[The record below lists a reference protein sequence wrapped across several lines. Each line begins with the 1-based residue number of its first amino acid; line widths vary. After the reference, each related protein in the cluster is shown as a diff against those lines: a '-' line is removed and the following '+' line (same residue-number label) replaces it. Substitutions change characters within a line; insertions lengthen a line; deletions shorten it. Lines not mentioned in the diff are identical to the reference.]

1 MYQSG
6 RAGDEAKKR
15 KSPAKS
21 GRVGITDCCEWE
33 RKAETLVSNN
43 SHPPQPPV
51 QNLSHDYKIA
61 KIYGTLKNKTE
72 AIIIKLKNTSLRC
85 TAFCYNKR
93 MMVKNLYT
101 RFKI

>member
-6 RAGDEAKKR
+6 RAGDKAKKR

-43 SHPPQPPV
+43 SQPPV
-51 QNLSHDYKIA
+51 QNLSDDYKIA
-61 KIYGTLKNKTE
+61 KIT
-72 AIIIKLKNTSLRC
+72 
-85 TAFCYNKR
+85 
-93 MMVKNLYT
+93 VH
-101 RFKI
+101 